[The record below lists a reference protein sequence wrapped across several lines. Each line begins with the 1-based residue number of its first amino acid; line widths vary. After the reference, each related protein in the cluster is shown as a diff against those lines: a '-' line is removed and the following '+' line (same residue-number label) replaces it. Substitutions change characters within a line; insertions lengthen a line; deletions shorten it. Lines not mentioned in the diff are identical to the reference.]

1 MSDYEIIKYILNDI
15 NEDLDDEEKVHLL
28 LNKTV
33 SENNECKESFGQRA
47 SDRLSSLAGSWTFV
61 IGFTLLLLVWITVN
75 TVLAAKS
82 FDPYPF
88 ILLNLVLSCVSA
100 IQAPLI
106 MMSQKRQDEKDRRR
120 SENDYKINL
129 KCEILLKNMHYKLD
143 RIIECI
149 DEKNEIRQK
158 SRMTHNI

>member
-28 LNKTV
+28 LDKTV
-33 SENNECKESFGQRA
+33 SEYGECKESFGQRA

-129 KCEILLKNMHYKLD
+129 KCEILLKNMH
-143 RIIECI
+143 
-149 DEKNEIRQK
+149 
-158 SRMTHNI
+158 

>member
-75 TVLAAKS
+75 TVLAAK
-82 FDPYPF
+82 PF

-149 DEKNEIRQK
+149 DEKSK
-158 SRMTHNI
+158 

>member
-129 KCEILLKNMHYKLD
+129 KCEILLKNMHYKLY
-143 RIIECI
+143 RII
-149 DEKNEIRQK
+149 
-158 SRMTHNI
+158 

>member
-129 KCEILLKNMHYKLD
+129 KCESLLKNMHYKLD

-149 DEKNEIRQK
+149 DEKSK
-158 SRMTHNI
+158 

>member
-129 KCEILLKNMHYKLD
+129 KCEILRKNMHYKLD
-143 RIIECI
+143 RIIECL
-149 DEKNEIRQK
+149 DEKTK
-158 SRMTHNI
+158 

>member
-47 SDRLSSLAGSWTFV
+47 SDRLSSLAGSWTFI

-106 MMSQKRQDEKDRRR
+106 IMSQKRQDEKDRRR

-149 DEKNEIRQK
+149 DENQNKAEK
-158 SRMTHNI
+158 PYDA

>member
-129 KCEILLKNMHYKLD
+129 KCEILLKNMQYKLD

-149 DEKNEIRQK
+149 DEKSK
-158 SRMTHNI
+158 

>member
-100 IQAPLI
+100 IQTPLI

-129 KCEILLKNMHYKLD
+129 KCEILLKKMHYKLD
-143 RIIECI
+143 RIIEYI
-149 DEKNEIRQK
+149 DEKSK
-158 SRMTHNI
+158 

>member
-61 IGFTLLLLVWITVN
+61 ISFTLLLLVWITVN

-149 DEKNEIRQK
+149 DENQNKAEK
-158 SRMTHNI
+158 PYDA

>member
-143 RIIECI
+143 SIIECL
-149 DEKNEIRQK
+149 DEKTK
-158 SRMTHNI
+158 

>member
-75 TVLAAKS
+75 TVMAAKS

-129 KCEILLKNMHYKLD
+129 KCEILLKF
-143 RIIECI
+143 I
-149 DEKNEIRQK
+149 DEKSK
-158 SRMTHNI
+158 

>member
-75 TVLAAKS
+75 TVMAAKS

-129 KCEILLKNMHYKLD
+129 KCEILLKNMQYKLD

-149 DEKNEIRQK
+149 DENQ
-158 SRMTHNI
+158 N

>member
-75 TVLAAKS
+75 TVFPPVTGRWKPFAPAERSAA
-82 FDPYPF
+82 P
-88 ILLNLVLSCVSA
+88 CCRT
-100 IQAPLI
+100 APAAACP
-106 MMSQKRQDEKDRRR
+106 R
-120 SENDYKINL
+120 
-129 KCEILLKNMHYKLD
+129 
-143 RIIECI
+143 
-149 DEKNEIRQK
+149 
-158 SRMTHNI
+158 

>member
-47 SDRLSSLAGSWTFV
+47 SDRLSSLAGSWTFL
-61 IGFTLLLLVWITVN
+61 ISITLQMIDRKTVN
-75 TVLAAKS
+75 TILKAKKINTY
-82 FDPYPF
+82 PY
-88 ILLNLVLSCVSA
+88 IQMNLVLSCVSA

-143 RIIECI
+143 RIIECL
-149 DEKNEIRQK
+149 DEKTK
-158 SRMTHNI
+158 

>member
-1 MSDYEIIKYILNDI
+1 MSDYENIKYILNDI

-149 DEKNEIRQK
+149 DENQNKAEK
-158 SRMTHNI
+158 PYDA

>member
-47 SDRLSSLAGSWTFV
+47 SDRLSSLAGSWFV

-143 RIIECI
+143 RIIEYI
-149 DEKNEIRQK
+149 DEKSK
-158 SRMTHNI
+158 

>member
-61 IGFTLLLLVWITVN
+61 IGFTLFLLVWITVN

-149 DEKNEIRQK
+149 DENQNKAEK
-158 SRMTHNI
+158 PYDA

>member
-143 RIIECI
+143 RIIEYI
-149 DEKNEIRQK
+149 DENQNKAEK
-158 SRMTHNI
+158 PYDA

>member
-61 IGFTLLLLVWITVN
+61 MGFTLLLLVWITVN
-75 TVLAAKS
+75 TVFAAKS

-120 SENDYKINL
+120 SE
-129 KCEILLKNMHYKLD
+129 
-143 RIIECI
+143 
-149 DEKNEIRQK
+149 
-158 SRMTHNI
+158 TA

>member
-149 DEKNEIRQK
+149 DENQNKAEK
-158 SRMTHNI
+158 PYDA

>member
-129 KCEILLKNMHYKLD
+129 KCEILLKNMLD

-149 DEKNEIRQK
+149 DEKSK
-158 SRMTHNI
+158 

>member
-33 SENNECKESFGQRA
+33 SENNE
-47 SDRLSSLAGSWTFV
+47 
-61 IGFTLLLLVWITVN
+61 
-75 TVLAAKS
+75 VLAAKS

-143 RIIECI
+143 RIIECL
-149 DEKNEIRQK
+149 DEKTK
-158 SRMTHNI
+158 

>member
-33 SENNECKESFGQRA
+33 SENNEGKESFGQRA

-149 DEKNEIRQK
+149 DENQNKAEK
-158 SRMTHNI
+158 PYDA

>member
-129 KCEILLKNMHYKLD
+129 NCEILLKNMHYKLD

-149 DEKNEIRQK
+149 DEKSK
-158 SRMTHNI
+158 

>member
-75 TVLAAKS
+75 TVMAAKS

-149 DEKNEIRQK
+149 DENQNKAEK
-158 SRMTHNI
+158 PYDA

>member
-61 IGFTLLLLVWITVN
+61 IGFTLLLLIWITVN

-143 RIIECI
+143 SIIECI
-149 DEKNEIRQK
+149 N
-158 SRMTHNI
+158 